1 MVDSFF
7 HRRGKMT
14 KLYVKVMT
22 LVGLL
27 LVAGCATPEQLRNDK
42 GVKHFQL
49 ESHIGLEKL
58 YANLLLNFEED
69 WQTQAIIP
77 FANTLSVKGIL
88 LPNEDRGMI
97 YLKRT
102 QWGGTE
108 IVVDLKRLEN
118 NHTLVDVACVWFE
131 EPTVRRVLQESSK

>member
-1 MVDSFF
+1 MK
-7 HRRGKMT
+7 KM
-14 KLYVKVMT
+14 YVKVMT

-27 LVAGCATPEQLRNDK
+27 LISGCATPEQLRNDK

-58 YANLLLNFEED
+58 YPNLILNFEKN

-88 LPNEDRGMI
+88 LPDEDKAMI

-102 QWGGTE
+102 LWGGAE

-118 NHTLVDVACVWFE
+118 KHTLVDVSCVWFE
-131 EPTVRRVLQESSK
+131 EPTVRHVLQESSK

>member
-1 MVDSFF
+1 M
-7 HRRGKMT
+7 K
-14 KLYVKVMT
+14 KLYFKVMM

-27 LVAGCATPEQLRNDK
+27 LVSGCATPEQLRNDK
-42 GVKHFQL
+42 GVKHFHL
-49 ESHIGLEKL
+49 ESHIELEKL

-88 LPNEDRGMI
+88 LRDEDRAMI

-102 QWGGTE
+102 IWGGTE
-108 IVVDLKRLEN
+108 VVVDLKRLEN
-118 NHTLVDVACVWFE
+118 NHTFVYVSCVWFE
-131 EPTVRRVLQESSK
+131 EPTVRRVLQESNK